1 MWRNNSLCAH
11 GAVVAIH
18 VALFAVD
25 LCQYYFSLKCT
36 MSAEKLLLLPL
47 DQVASQSRT
56 CFVDTLTKARQDT
69 TQGPEISQSLTNTS
83 ELSSA
88 SLSVPAAMLDPDDP
102 TENLAVGTDRQ
113 GSVIPTEL
121 QLALVPTCGLHGSM
135 TA

>member
-1 MWRNNSLCAH
+1 
-11 GAVVAIH
+11 
-18 VALFAVD
+18 
-25 LCQYYFSLKCT
+25 
-36 MSAEKLLLLPL
+36 MSAENLLLLPL

-56 CFVDTLTKARQDT
+56 CFVDTLTMARQDT

-83 ELSSA
+83 ELSFA

-121 QLALVPTCGLHGSM
+121 QLVPTCGLHGSM